1 MLKAESFDGGLQT
14 FRMKIDAGLHFNR
27 YNIPIVL
34 RKKIKFV
41 RRIGIRPIAGLKSVR
56 NKFLTYQLLGKSA
69 FR

>member
-14 FRMKIDAGLHFNR
+14 FRVKIDAGLHFNR

-41 RRIGIRPIAGLKSVR
+41 RRIGIRPIAGDNARILAHFR
-56 NKFLTYQLLGKSA
+56 IPALT
-69 FR
+69 